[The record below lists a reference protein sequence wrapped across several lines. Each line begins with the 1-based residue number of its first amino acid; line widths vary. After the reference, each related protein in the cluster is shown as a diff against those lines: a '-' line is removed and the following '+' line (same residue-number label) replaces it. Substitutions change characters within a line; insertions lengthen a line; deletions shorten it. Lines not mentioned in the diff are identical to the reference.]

1 MRETIAHDVIA
12 HHQML
17 LLLLLLLL
25 LMMMMLVYTAFANHL
40 RLSSRKNAS

>member
-17 LLLLLLLL
+17 LLLLM
-25 LMMMMLVYTAFANHL
+25 MMMMLVYTAFANHL

>member
-12 HHQML
+12 HHQM
-17 LLLLLLLL
+17 LLLLLL

>member
-12 HHQML
+12 HHQM
-17 LLLLLLLL
+17 LLLLL

>member
-17 LLLLLLLL
+17 LLLLLLL
-25 LMMMMLVYTAFANHL
+25 VYTAFANHL

>member
-17 LLLLLLLL
+17 LLLLL
-25 LMMMMLVYTAFANHL
+25 MMMMLVYAAFANHL